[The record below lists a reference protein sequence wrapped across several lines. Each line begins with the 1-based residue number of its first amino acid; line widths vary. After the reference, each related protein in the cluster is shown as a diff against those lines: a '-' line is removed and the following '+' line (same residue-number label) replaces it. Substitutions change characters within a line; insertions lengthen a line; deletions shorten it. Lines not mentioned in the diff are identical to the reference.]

1 MKENDVQEV
10 ARHMGHE
17 LAVHRKFYRL
27 QDDVIELAKISKLLL
42 AVESGQAH
50 HFKGMSLDDLDL
62 KDFPDEETDP
72 VDLLS
77 FTTEENTIPETLVGK
92 PANTCK
98 NQPLPALSDD
108 FPLDPALTESESESD
123 LEWDTRIK
131 KKIRRTGEKKKWT
144 LKEKELLKPMIYRAV
159 RLGKPPTKQDVQSL
173 QKKNPVLAPLPWL
186 KIKHQAWALAQAELR
201 KDKKS

>member
-62 KDFPDEETDP
+62 KG
-72 VDLLS
+72 
-77 FTTEENTIPETLVGK
+77 TEVK
-92 PANTCK
+92 RK
-98 NQPLPALSDD
+98 V
-108 FPLDPALTESESESD
+108 
-123 LEWDTRIK
+123 
-131 KKIRRTGEKKKWT
+131 
-144 LKEKELLKPMIYRAV
+144 LKM
-159 RLGKPPTKQDVQSL
+159 
-173 QKKNPVLAPLPWL
+173 
-186 KIKHQAWALAQAELR
+186 
-201 KDKKS
+201 